1 VKLILDTDIGS
12 DIDDAVCLAYLLA
25 QPRCELLGITTV
37 SGGPVDRAR
46 IASAMCT
53 YADRGDIPILPGM
66 DRPLLGPQLQPDVP
80 QSKALGA
87 WPHRTEFAETSA
99 IEWMQ
104 GVIREH
110 PGEVTLL
117 GIGPLTNIA
126 TLFTLDPE
134 IPSML
139 RSLVLMAG
147 SVNARAGWDSSSP
160 MREWNVRCDPHAAQ
174 IVYRSRAADFRCF
187 GLDVTLE
194 VQLPAAEIRERFSLD
209 RLRPVL
215 DFADAWS
222 ASTDRPMYFHD
233 PLAAAAIFAPQ
244 IVTMR
249 RGHVDVE
256 TSGPAL
262 SGVTLWTA
270 DPDGPLEM
278 GYAVDAEA
286 FFAEYF
292 AVVARD

>member
-1 VKLILDTDIGS
+1 VKVILDTDIGS

-25 QPRCELLGITTV
+25 QPRCELLGVTTV
-37 SGGPVDRAR
+37 SGRPVDRAR
-46 IASAMCT
+46 LVSAMCMH
-53 YADRGDIPILPGM
+53 AGRDDIPILPGI

-80 QSKALGA
+80 QLRALGD
-87 WPHRTEFAETSA
+87 WPHRTDFAEGSA
-99 IEWMQ
+99 IEWMRRT
-104 GVIREH
+104 IRDQ

-126 TLFTLDPE
+126 ALFTLDPE

-139 RSLVLMAG
+139 ASLVLMAG
-147 SVNARAGWDSSSP
+147 SVNARAGWDSTSP

-174 IVYRSRAADFRCF
+174 IVYRSRPADFRCF

-194 VQLPAAEIRERFSLD
+194 VQLPAAEVRERFSLA
-209 RLRPVL
+209 RLGPVL
-215 DFADAWS
+215 DFADSWS

-244 IVTMR
+244 IVSMR
-249 RGHVDVE
+249 RGRIEVE
-256 TSGPAL
+256 MSSPAL
-262 SGVTLWTA
+262 SGLTLWTA

-278 GYAVDAEA
+278 GYAVDATA

-292 AVVARD
+292 SVVGR

>member
-37 SGGPVDRAR
+37 SGRPADRAR
-46 IASAMCT
+46 LASAMCT
-53 YADRGDIPILPGM
+53 HAGRDDIPVLPGLA
-66 DRPLLGPQLQPDVP
+66 RPLLGPQLQPDVP
-80 QSKALGA
+80 QLQALDR
-87 WPHRTEFAETSA
+87 WPHRSDFPDTSA
-99 IEWMQ
+99 IEWMRRA
-104 GVIREH
+104 VREH

-139 RSLVLMAG
+139 KALVLMAG
-147 SVNARAGWDSSSP
+147 SVNARAGWESSSP
-160 MREWNVRCDPHAAQ
+160 MREWNVRCDPDAAQ
-174 IVYRSRAADFRCF
+174 VVFRSRPADFRCF

-194 VQLPAAEIRERFSLD
+194 VQLPAAEIGERFSND

-249 RGHVDVE
+249 RGHIDVE
-256 TSGPAL
+256 TSSPAMT
-262 SGVTLWTA
+262 GATLWTA

-278 GYAVDAEA
+278 SHAVDAEA

-292 AVVARD
+292 SVVGR